1 MIAFDADVLTDI
13 LGGDAALAAK
23 TADTPAIEQAVPI
36 VVVEEILRGRL
47 HAIRQAESKK
57 LKLSVSRAYELFAET
72 FNVFRLVKTLPY
84 SGAADALYSEWR
96 SQRIRGGTHESRQ
109 FVLSIQQS

>member
-1 MIAFDADVLTDI
+1 
-13 LGGDAALAAK
+13 
-23 TADTPAIEQAVPI
+23 
-36 VVVEEILRGRL
+36 
-47 HAIRQAESKK
+47 
-57 LKLSVSRAYELFAET
+57 VSRAYELFAET